1 MKTEARPHVIWLF
14 TDGKSGHENQSKGLL
29 LALSEKIST
38 VVIKLQPISFWQI
51 LHGLFTKKNAELDEL
66 PRPALVVGSGHAT
79 HLSLLLVSWLYGAR
93 SIVLMKPS
101 LPLSLFDL
109 CLVPEH
115 DEVKPRGNVIQTM
128 GVLNRVRL
136 SVPKKD
142 QQGVIL
148 VGGPSSHYGWDDGS
162 LLDQLKSIVETTPEI
177 NWLVSDSRRTPED
190 TSMGIANL
198 DYDNLVFQS
207 CQTVSAEWL
216 PTVLAE
222 SRYAWVTEESVS
234 MVYEALTAQ
243 AAVGLLYVPKIKKS
257 RVSKGITALIEAG
270 YVMPFRQWKKRPG
283 LEVKVQMQNEADRCA
298 GEIVNKFHLD

>member
-270 YVMPFRQWKKRPG
+270 YVMPFRQWKKRPR

>member
-1 MKTEARPHVIWLF
+1 MIWLF

-38 VVIKLQPISFWQI
+38 VVIKLQPISFGQI
-51 LHGLFTKKNAELDEL
+51 LHGLFTKKNAELDGL
-66 PRPALVVGSGHAT
+66 PRPTLVVGAGHAT
-79 HLSLLLVSWLYGAR
+79 HLSLLFVSWLYGAR

-109 CLVPEH
+109 CLIPEH
-115 DEVKPRGNVIQTM
+115 DEVKPRDNVIQTM

-142 QQGVIL
+142 HQGVIL

-190 TSMGIANL
+190 SSMGIANL
-198 DYDNLVFQS
+198 HYDNLVFQS
-207 CQTVSAEWL
+207 CQTVSPEWL

-270 YVMPFRQWKKRPG
+270 YVMPFGQWKKRPV
-283 LEVKVQMQNEADRCA
+283 LEVVAQMQNEADRCA
-298 GEIVNKFHLD
+298 SEIVNKFHLD